1 MKISGIIYD
10 LDDTLISR
18 DEAFYSGFTRKFY
31 DKFVD
36 KNYLNFEAFFQIMKD
51 ADLSLI
57 HI

>member
-36 KNYLNFEAFFQIMKD
+36 KNYLNFETFFQIMK
-51 ADLSLI
+51 LSLI